1 MHRSNMLFIENSS
14 VFDIAVHTGSILS
27 KTLDINSFQ
36 LSMERENLHFIGSV
50 FITHELTGA
59 EYLQEPQPPRLEIG
73 TNTRTDEEFLSL
85 LHYVLTICQKANLKL
100 NANECFFWKRKCSGA
115 EKLSQNP
122 VFDTISSEFKL
133 CLISSLQ
140 RLDLNCSNSYVQQT
154 GREASNR
161 DMLP

>member
-59 EYLQEPQPPRLEIG
+59 EYLQEPQP
-73 TNTRTDEEFLSL
+73 TS
-85 LHYVLTICQKANLKL
+85 
-100 NANECFFWKRKCSGA
+100 
-115 EKLSQNP
+115 
-122 VFDTISSEFKL
+122 
-133 CLISSLQ
+133 
-140 RLDLNCSNSYVQQT
+140 
-154 GREASNR
+154 
-161 DMLP
+161 